1 MGLATAIKIGKL
13 RIAVIS
19 LRIIVILFEFHVL
32 CLQMQHVL
40 GRASFLDVNS
50 LELWFELRILT

>member
-1 MGLATAIKIGKL
+1 MGPTTAIKIGKL
-13 RIAVIS
+13 RITVIS

-32 CLQMQHVL
+32 CLQRKHVL